1 MERAEEDSSK
11 ILSVVNM
18 LMTFEQLFSCGFRY
32 FLNRTNKNALLS
44 DFEDDSAYKHAKD
57 KSDCNSFLLPVL
69 SKYNG

>member
-1 MERAEEDSSK
+1 
-11 ILSVVNM
+11 M

-32 FLNRTNKNALLS
+32 FFSRVNKNALLS
-44 DFEDDSAYKHAKD
+44 DLTLEDDSTYKHAKD